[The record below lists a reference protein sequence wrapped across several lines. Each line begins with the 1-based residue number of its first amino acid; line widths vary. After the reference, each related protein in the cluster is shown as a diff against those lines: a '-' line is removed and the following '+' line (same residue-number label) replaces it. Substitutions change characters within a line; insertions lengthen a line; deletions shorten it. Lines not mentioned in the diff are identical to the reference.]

1 MYQIKWDRIV
11 LDEAHVIRN
20 HNTAMSESVWKL
32 KGSKRWALSGTP
44 IQNKEQDLY
53 SLFRFLRVSPFDDL
67 HVFKKWITTKTADGR
82 DRLNNLLRPML
93 LRRTKAELQLAG
105 QLQTLPEKVIEDT
118 QVVLSKDELNIY
130 SLILAYSQD
139 LFVTYMSQKS
149 ERAGLPTMNP
159 VSGKEAKDKFSHLH
173 RKFVNMH
180 CNKEVKTSQILV
192 LLLRLRQ
199 LCCHPGLINAVSGHA
214 KNVVRITVYQSF
226 NLASSALDGGRLGSR
241 RHGG

>member
-1 MYQIKWDRIV
+1 MYHIKWDRIV

-67 HVFKKWITTKTADGR
+67 QVFKKWITTKTADGR

-105 QLQTLPEKVIEDT
+105 QLQSLPEKVIEDT

-130 SLILAYSQD
+130 SLILSHSRE
-139 LFVTYMSQKS
+139 LFATYMHQKA
-149 ERAGLPTMNP
+149 ERHLDVLPTTDSANR
-159 VSGKEAKDKFSHLH
+159 KEAQDKFYQLH
-173 RKFVNMH
+173 RKFVSMH
-180 CNKEVKTSQILV
+180 GNKEVKTSQILV

-199 LCCHPGLINAVSGHA
+199 LCCHPGLITAVSAHA
-214 KNVVRITVYQSF
+214 E
-226 NLASSALDGGRLGSR
+226 
-241 RHGG
+241 